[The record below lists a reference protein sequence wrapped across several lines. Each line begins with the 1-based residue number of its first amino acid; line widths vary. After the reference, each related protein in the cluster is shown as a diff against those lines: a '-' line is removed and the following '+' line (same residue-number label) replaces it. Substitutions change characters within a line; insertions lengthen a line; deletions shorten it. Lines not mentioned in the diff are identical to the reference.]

1 MIKWALERCPD
12 KAAYMVF
19 RVRAVKIEQENN
31 DDNLSSCL
39 VKSSDMRSI
48 DSNPR
53 SDLDF
58 EDFNTDVKESDV
70 DGISISNLPKLQK
83 KTPWND
89 NSATRPLTTT
99 HKGHLRKINRNNSM

>member
-1 MIKWALERCPD
+1 
-12 KAAYMVF
+12 MVF
-19 RVRAVKIEQENN
+19 RVRAVRIEQENN

-83 KTPWND
+83 KTP
-89 NSATRPLTTT
+89 
-99 HKGHLRKINRNNSM
+99 